1 MAWVEVEGGRRLRSS
16 LKKAGVDMK
25 RLSAIN
31 RKAATMVANAARPA
45 TPRLTGRL
53 AASVRAGATQRAGVV
68 RAGRKSLPYAGPIHW
83 GWPRRGIRPQPWIAT
98 TASATEGAWVP
109 LYERHMKEIVK
120 EVKGK

>member
-53 AASVRAGATQRAGVV
+53 AASVRAGATQRAGIV
-68 RAGRKSLPYAGPIHW
+68 RAGRKTLPYAGPIHW
-83 GWPRRGIRPQPWIAT
+83 GWPRRGIRPQPWIAN

-120 EVKGK
+120 DVKGK